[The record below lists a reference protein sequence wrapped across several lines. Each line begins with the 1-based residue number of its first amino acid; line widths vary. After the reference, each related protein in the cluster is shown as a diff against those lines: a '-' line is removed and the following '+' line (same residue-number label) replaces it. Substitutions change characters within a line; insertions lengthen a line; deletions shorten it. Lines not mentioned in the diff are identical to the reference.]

1 MTSDALE
8 AGFIERVTHFDGARS
23 HRRPEDRLRAVRKA
37 AEAFHERM
45 TSAAPVRFYRSTTL
59 ARVPY
64 PTRYAL
70 RDACSVPTPFLHIV
84 NRLFVVQLDYQG
96 RTRTLLLSPSDV
108 RRNAETPFFKDLSRG
123 MGPFASLGERVIAP
137 IAATVEERL
146 AELGIAPE
154 LVDFISY
161 DHLHT
166 QDVRRWLGSANHP
179 GYFPNAKLLVMKKE
193 WQGAHGLLPTQS
205 YWYCPH
211 GLDGVAADR
220 VIELD
225 GDVVLGGSLALTATP
240 GHTEGN
246 HSFVARTPEGVMVT
260 SENGVACES
269 YAPSKSAIP
278 GVAGYARR
286 TGSEVVL
293 NGNTLENSVDQYI
306 SMVAEKT
313 MAGPSRRNPE
323 FPNIVCSSELSS
335 YWAFPGIRPTFE
347 VGDLAFGEPVLVGPR
362 VEHAPAQVAS

>member
-1 MTSDALE
+1 MTNDSLE
-8 AGFIERVTHFDGARS
+8 DGFIERVTHFDGAR
-23 HRRPEDRLRAVRKA
+23 HHTRPEDRLRAVRKA

-45 TSAAPVRFYRSTTL
+45 SSAVPVRFYRSATL

-84 NRLFVVQLDYQG
+84 NRLFIVQVDFGG

-123 MGPFASLGERVIAP
+123 MGPFASLGERLIAP

-154 LVDFISY
+154 RVDYISY

-166 QDVRRWLGSANHP
+166 QDVRRWLGGSNHA

-211 GLDGVAADR
+211 GLDGVPPER
-220 VIELD
+220 VVELE
-225 GDVVLGGSLALTATP
+225 GDVLVGGSLALVATP

-246 HSFVARTPEGVMVT
+246 HSFVARTTAGVMVT
-260 SENGVACES
+260 SENGVACDS
-269 YAPSKSAIP
+269 YAPARSAIP
-278 GVAGYARR
+278 GVAGYAKR

-293 NGNTLENSVDQYI
+293 NGNTLEDSVDQYI

-313 MAGPSRRNPE
+313 IAGPSPVNPD
-323 FPNIVCSSELSS
+323 FPNMVCSSELSA

-347 VGDLAFGEPVLVGPR
+347 VGDLAFGEPVLVK
-362 VEHAPAQVAS
+362 A

>member
-1 MTSDALE
+1 MTNDSLE
-8 AGFIERVTHFDGARS
+8 DGFIERVRHFDGARDLTT
-23 HRRPEDRLRAVRKA
+23 PEDRLRAVRKA

-45 TSAAPVRFYRSTTL
+45 LSAPPARFYRSAAL

-70 RDACSVPTPFLHIV
+70 RDACSVPMPFLHIV
-84 NRLFVVQLDYQG
+84 NRLFIVQLDFGG

-123 MGPFASLGERVIAP
+123 MGPFAKLGEKVIAP

-146 AELGIAPE
+146 AEVGIAPE
-154 LVDFISY
+154 LVDYISY

-166 QDVRRWLGSANHP
+166 QDLRRWLGGPSDP
-179 GYFPNAKLLVMKKE
+179 GYFPNAKLLVMRKE
-193 WQGAHGLLPTQS
+193 WRGAHGLLPTQS

-211 GLDGVAADR
+211 GLDGVAAER

-225 GDVVLGGSLALTATP
+225 GDVLVGGSLALVATP

-260 SENGVACES
+260 SENGVACDS
-269 YAPSKSAIP
+269 YAPSSSAIP
-278 GVAGYARR
+278 GVAAYARR

-313 MAGPSRRNPE
+313 IAGPSSRNAD
-323 FPNIVCSSELSS
+323 FPNVVCSSELSA

-347 VGDLAFGEPVLVGPR
+347 VGDLSFGEPVLVASPS
-362 VEHAPAQVAS
+362 QVAS

>member
-1 MTSDALE
+1 MTNDSWEDGL
-8 AGFIERVTHFDGARS
+8 ITRVRHFDGARD
-23 HRRPEDRLRAVRKA
+23 HTTPDDRLRAVRKA

-45 TSAAPVRFYRSTTL
+45 SSAPPVRFYRSATL

-70 RDACSVPTPFLHIV
+70 RDACSVPMPFLHIV
-84 NRLFVVQLDYQG
+84 NRLFIVQLDFAG

-123 MGPFASLGERVIAP
+123 MGPFASIGEKVIAP
-137 IAATVEERL
+137 IAASVEERL

-154 LVDFISY
+154 LVDYISY

-166 QDVRRWLGSANHP
+166 QDVRRWLGGPSDP

-211 GLDGVAADR
+211 GLDGVAPAR
-220 VIELD
+220 VVELD
-225 GDVVLGGSLALTATP
+225 GDVLVGDSLALVGTP

-260 SENGVACES
+260 SENGVACDS

-313 MAGPSRRNPE
+313 MAGPSARNPE
-323 FPNIVCSSELSS
+323 FPNVVCSSELSA

-347 VGDLAFGEPVLVGPR
+347 VGDLSFGEPVR
-362 VEHAPAQVAS
+362 VPW